1 MPKDSLGDK
10 LERQYENIKGGLKDI
25 AQKVTA
31 EDPEPRT
38 DAMAGRAGGTAAR
51 ARGTTR
57 SAVSKSRS
65 AGSKAASKT
74 GSAASKSKEELYA
87 DAKRLGVKGRSK
99 MTKDQLAKAVRRG

>member
-38 DAMAGRAGGTAAR
+38 DAMAGRAGGTASR
-51 ARGTTR
+51 ARSTTR
-57 SAVSKSRS
+57 SAASKTKS
-65 AGSKAASKT
+65 AASKT
-74 GSAASKSKEELYA
+74 GSAASKSKEQLYA

-99 MTKDQLAKAVRRG
+99 MTKDQLARAVRRG